1 LIFCFTDSIKEYEI
15 FIRFY
20 GKLASVLPIATL
32 SPHFVGKNLLN
43 MAEAQEL
50 DAISTNVKQAVY
62 VLRKIS
68 ASLQAGQTHAF
79 DIFLTIIEEHG
90 NAASIEVLCEMKSE
104 IKGKNLLLMTHIVR
118 TSIHI

>member
-1 LIFCFTDSIKEYEI
+1 MP
-15 FIRFY
+15 
-20 GKLASVLPIATL
+20 VATL
-32 SPHFVGKNLLN
+32 SPHFVAKNLLN
-43 MAEAQEL
+43 MTEVQEL
-50 DAISTNVKQAVY
+50 DAIWTNVKQAVY

-90 NAASIEVLCEMKSE
+90 NAASVEVLCEMKSE
-104 IKGKNLLLMTHIVR
+104 IEGKHLLLVIHIVR